1 MVTMRSTRYVRARGG
16 MAWRRLCFYTQYY
29 VFKNAKNAFDVGSL
43 QLPTMKKKAY
53 DSALLEKRLHGTDS

>member
-1 MVTMRSTRYVRARGG
+1 

-43 QLPTMKKKAY
+43 QLPTMQKKTPMIVLY
-53 DSALLEKRLHGTDS
+53 LKRGFMAQTAENSQ